1 MKDSVKELPAK
12 EPVRYSV
19 SPGRIAA
26 QILVAA
32 AAFLLSRTNLFG
44 GYLPF
49 GLAAVAGAPSVYTAS
64 AAVGALAG
72 YFFPVTGG
80 GVFKYITAVFAIA
93 SIKWLILGAVRLK
106 NTPLIFSVVAL
117 GASLATGFATLSAEY
132 ETSRLIMI
140 CTESVLAGGGA
151 YFLNRASCI
160 AGRARAALSGQEMAT
175 VVIAAGIVLSSV
187 VPIGFGNLSLG
198 RAVLFTALMAAAKY
212 GGASAGAV
220 AGTAAGLVVG
230 LTGGSAVAAAF
241 PFAASGLLAGV
252 FSAAGKFAS
261 AAAGIMCF
269 GLWVLLSGGSDLSAA
284 MLIEAAA
291 GSLVFL
297 LLPAKVGTVFADIFS
312 PSARLPGTDGLRRA
326 LVMRLSF
333 ASQALCDVSQTVEE
347 VADRLSRINEPGFD
361 DVLKSVEQEACSGCS
376 LRVNCWETARGA
388 TLEAVLGI
396 AKAVETGQPP
406 ETMIGEAF
414 SKKCLRLPALVD
426 SAGRHYAT
434 FLSRQAAA
442 RRLEEVRSVVTD
454 QFYGISEMLEE
465 LSAEFERAQIYDV
478 ETAAEIAAALKRSG
492 VIATECGCCTDKY
505 GRMSIEIRIRDTG
518 RVNINRRDI
527 LQIAESV
534 CDRSF
539 DPPSVTEG
547 KKEFLVSISEKAVY
561 SIDFGACQFSCGEG
575 RLCGDAYEFF
585 HDGRGRAFMVISDGM
600 GTGGRAAVD
609 GSMASGLISRLIKAG
624 FGFDCALRIVNS
636 AMLFKSTDESFATI
650 DIASID
656 LFTGKTEIYKA
667 GAAPTLVRRGGKI
680 ARAECNSLPAGILK
694 DIGFD
699 RSAVTVGKDDI
710 IVMISDGAAGDGTDW
725 ICAELEAWRQGS
737 ASALADHLAQAA
749 RRRRR
754 DGHEDDVTVL
764 TAIVHK
770 AV

>member
-1 MKDSVKELPAK
+1 MKDSVKEFPAK
-12 EPVRYSV
+12 ASARTGI
-19 SPGRIAA
+19 SPGQIVTQIA
-26 QILVAA
+26 VAA
-32 AAFLLSRTNLFG
+32 ASFLLSRTNLFG

-49 GLAAVAGAPSVYTAS
+49 GLATVAGVPPVCTAA

-80 GVFKYITAVFAIA
+80 GMFRYITAVFAIA
-93 SIKWLILGAVRLK
+93 SIKWLLLGAVRLK
-106 NTPLIFSVVAL
+106 NTPLIFSAVAL
-117 GASLATGFATLSAEY
+117 GASLATGFATLVGGY
-132 ETSRLIMI
+132 EVSRLLMV

-151 YFLNRASCI
+151 YFLNRAFCI
-160 AGRARAALSGQEMAT
+160 AGRRQAALSGQEMAT
-175 VVIAAGIVLSSV
+175 VVIAGGIVLSSV
-187 VPIGFGNLSLG
+187 LPIGFGNLSLG
-198 RAVLFTALMAAAKY
+198 RAALLVALLAAAKY
-212 GGASAGAV
+212 GGASAGAI
-220 AGTAAGLVVG
+220 AGTTAGLVVS
-230 LTGGSAVAAAF
+230 LTGGEAVSAAL
-241 PFAASGLLAGV
+241 PFAVSGLLAGV

-261 AAAGIMCF
+261 VVSGVMCF
-269 GLWVLLSGGSDLSAA
+269 GLWVLLSGGSDLSVA
-284 MLIEAAA
+284 MLIEASA

-297 LLPAKVGTVFADIFS
+297 LLPAKVGSLFADVFS
-312 PSARLPGTDGLRRA
+312 PSARLPKTDGLRKA

-333 ASQALCDVSQTVEE
+333 ASQALCDVSETVEE
-347 VADRLSRINEPGFD
+347 VADRLSRINEPSFD
-361 DVLKSVEQEACSGCS
+361 DVLKSVEQEACCGCS
-376 LRVNCWETARGA
+376 LRVNCWEGARNE

-396 AKAVETGQPP
+396 AKAVETEQPP
-406 ETMIGEAF
+406 ETMVGEAF
-414 SKKCLRLPALVD
+414 SKKCLRLPALCE
-426 SAGRHYAT
+426 SANRHYSA

-465 LSAEFERAQIYDV
+465 LSEEFEKAQIYDV
-478 ETAAEIAAALKRSG
+478 ETAAEIVAALKRSG

-527 LQIAESV
+527 LQIAEGV

-561 SIDFGACQFSCGEG
+561 SIDFGACQFSRGEG

-650 DIASID
+650 DVASID

-699 RSAVTVGKDDI
+699 RSAVTVGKEDI

-725 ICAELEAWRQGS
+725 ICAELEAWKQGS

-749 RRRRR
+749 RRRHR
-754 DGHEDDVTVL
+754 DGHGDDVTVL
-764 TAIVHK
+764 TAILHK